1 MIFFYKNLIKSNQ
14 KKSNKKVLP
23 VNCNCMIDCWCMT
36 IDLWTVIIYKLKGY
50 KVHGQ
55 PRTGSGVSL
64 RILFPPKRE
73 WLCKQVESG
82 NTTAKKASIFSHNW
96 LVRYSEANAEPTNA
110 SFTWTLFPCY
120 AMWYMLYA
128 LWMCVCVCTFTAR
141 VLSLQAWHWA
151 LSWLVGAPVMSRR
164 AQCGNEK
171 ATVLPCSWAS
181 VCVCRLSFVNA
192 LLVFL

>member
-1 MIFFYKNLIKSNQ
+1 M
-14 KKSNKKVLP
+14 VH
-23 VNCNCMIDCWCMT
+23 
-36 IDLWTVIIYKLKGY
+36 DLWTVIIYKLKGY

-120 AMWYMLYA
+120 SMWYMHYA
-128 LWMCVCVCTFTAR
+128 LWMGVCVCLCVYFYSMCSLASGLALSR
-141 VLSLQAWHWA
+141 VLVGQCSCDVTHRAPLLGSVSLCVTSFLCERASRVSLA
-151 LSWLVGAPVMSRR
+151 LFTPVPLCLALIGTSF
-164 AQCGNEK
+164 
-171 ATVLPCSWAS
+171 LP
-181 VCVCRLSFVNA
+181 LF
-192 LLVFL
+192 